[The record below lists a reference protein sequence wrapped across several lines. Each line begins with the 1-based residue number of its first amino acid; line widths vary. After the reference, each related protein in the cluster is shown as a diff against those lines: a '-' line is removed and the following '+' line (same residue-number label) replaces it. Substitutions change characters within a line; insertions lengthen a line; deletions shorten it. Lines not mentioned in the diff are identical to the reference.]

1 MWSKWAL
8 LTDLYQL
15 TMVGGY
21 VQEGKKDQWANFD
34 YFFRKIPD
42 DGGYCILAGL
52 ADIIDYIRTLHF
64 TQEDLSYLDG
74 LGIFSKEFLLLMELK
89 QMLNLNGEV
98 LVYWK

>member
-1 MWSKWAL
+1 M

-21 VQEGKKDQWANFD
+21 VQEGKRDQWANFD

-74 LGIFSKEFLLLMELK
+74 LGIFSKEFLTTCCVFNPCTITHYPVNRIL
-89 QMLNLNGEV
+89 
-98 LVYWK
+98 